1 MFVVLKQND
10 LPSGTKLKLFVGNK
24 YENNDFVN
32 VYSYRNNKL
41 YLLKNKI
48 KLDQKEL
55 QKFSTSCIIKNKKKK
70 KSNYDDC
77 EELSDDYS
85 LFEIKNNE
93 QTIKNT
99 NNNDNIN

>member
-1 MFVVLKQND
+1 MTVRYDCQIFNCVFVAAFKTVISSHTQCPGHISINRII
-10 LPSGTKLKLFVGNK
+10 F
-24 YENNDFVN
+24 
-32 VYSYRNNKL
+32 
-41 YLLKNKI
+41 
-48 KLDQKEL
+48 
-55 QKFSTSCIIKNKKKK
+55 IIKNKKKK

>member
-1 MFVVLKQND
+1 MAWTNFIYFK
-10 LPSGTKLKLFVGNK
+10 
-24 YENNDFVN
+24 
-32 VYSYRNNKL
+32 RNT
-41 YLLKNKI
+41 Y
-48 KLDQKEL
+48 
-55 QKFSTSCIIKNKKKK
+55 KKKK
-70 KSNYDDC
+70 KYNYDDY

>member
-1 MFVVLKQND
+1 MSTIPNTDIITSV
-10 LPSGTKLKLFVGNK
+10 
-24 YENNDFVN
+24 ENNE
-32 VYSYRNNKL
+32 
-41 YLLKNKI
+41 KI
-48 KLDQKEL
+48 SILPVIIL
-55 QKFSTSCIIKNKKKK
+55 IICLIVIGIIIIFIIKNKKKK
-70 KSNYDDC
+70 KSNYDDY

>member
-1 MFVVLKQND
+1 M
-10 LPSGTKLKLFVGNK
+10 S
-24 YENNDFVN
+24 
-32 VYSYRNNKL
+32 
-41 YLLKNKI
+41 
-48 KLDQKEL
+48 
-55 QKFSTSCIIKNKKKK
+55 KKKK